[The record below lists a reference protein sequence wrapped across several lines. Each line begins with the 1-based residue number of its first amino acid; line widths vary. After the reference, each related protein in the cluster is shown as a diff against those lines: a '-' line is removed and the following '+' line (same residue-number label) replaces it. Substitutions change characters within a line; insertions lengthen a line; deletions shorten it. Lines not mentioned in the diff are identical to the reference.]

1 MGIENAI
8 VVALG
13 LFVAMVLSRVYVRR
27 ARHPSSMS
35 LEAAS
40 AMFLMAIVLGG
51 LITFA
56 LLWQGAV
63 ALGLA
68 AAGPAPLPLVAAL
81 GLAAVASGFLFA
93 RWLIKRPPRRRRS

>member
-51 LITFA
+51 LVTFA

-81 GLAAVASGFLFA
+81 TSTGGLVLALPPWRRASSSPAG
-93 RWLIKRPPRRRRS
+93 